1 MELQTE
7 PDIYSPSISDN
18 GNYVDEIPSYNNLK
32 MGLRCPCGA
41 RKAKIYETH
50 STFNSHIKT
59 KCHQNWLNTLNLNK
73 ANYYIENE
81 KLKETLHSQRLI
93 IGKFEKDIQNKIMTI
108 DYLTQQLNK
117 VSLNNKV
124 FLDNNVDINLID
136 F

>member
-7 PDIYSPSISDN
+7 SDIYSPSISDN
-18 GNYVDEIPSYNNLK
+18 GNYVDKIPSFNNFK

-41 RKAKIYETH
+41 RKDKKYDTH
-50 STFNSHIKT
+50 SIFYTHTKS
-59 KCHQNWLNTLNLNK
+59 KCHQNWINTLNLNK

-81 KLKETLHSQRLI
+81 KLKETLHNQRLI

-117 VSLNNKV
+117 VNINNKV
-124 FLDNNVDINLID
+124 VMDLID
-136 F
+136 Y

>member
-18 GNYVDEIPSYNNLK
+18 GNYVDKIPSYNNLK

-41 RKAKIYETH
+41 RNDKIYETH
-50 STFNSHIKT
+50 SIFNSHIKT

-124 FLDNNVDINLID
+124 LLDNNVDINLID